1 MPITQ
6 IPKHCILDGSIGTS
20 AHSAHKAILTK
31 ILISTREESSSNFN
45 VSKKWRSVSSRNR
58 DKFHTN
64 LELELN
70 KLSALDLNYKQL
82 RAALNRAKTNSLG
95 RVRPLP
101 ANACNTTPQV
111 DRLDIALGKALFQHN
126 LNPSLINLRKA
137 MSLEK
142 ELSEAR
148 TKHQTE
154 SLLRFLDEIE
164 SLHQVCKMRRFY
176 QEVKKKTIEPKDP
189 SFVIWDPDSPS
200 KKPKFSST
208 KSEYFA
214 NWARYLEKTFADST
228 TLL

>member
-6 IPKHCILDGSIGTS
+6 IPEHCILDGSIGTS

-31 ILISTREESSSNFN
+31 ILISSREETSSNLN
-45 VSKKWRSVSSRNR
+45 GKKRWRSVSSRNR

-142 ELSEAR
+142 
-148 TKHQTE
+148 
-154 SLLRFLDEIE
+154 
-164 SLHQVCKMRRFY
+164 
-176 QEVKKKTIEPKDP
+176 
-189 SFVIWDPDSPS
+189 
-200 KKPKFSST
+200 
-208 KSEYFA
+208 
-214 NWARYLEKTFADST
+214 N
-228 TLL
+228 